1 MKKINILSFVILFLP
16 STLLSQNL
24 DSTNVVSTFV
34 SSKNDS
40 IPTYYN
46 QLLNFKTPMSLIFN
60 LNNQFNFTIYK
71 SSQLNFNKEI
81 NKNFL
86 SQSIIKNEKFHTC
99 KCI

>member
-1 MKKINILSFVILFLP
+1 MKKIDILNFIILFLP
-16 STLLSQNL
+16 STLLSQKL
-24 DSTNVVSTFV
+24 DSTNVVSTLV

-40 IPTYYN
+40 ILTYYN

-71 SSQLNFNKEI
+71 SSQINFNKET

-86 SQSIIKNEKFHTC
+86 SQSIINNEKFHTC
-99 KCI
+99 KCL